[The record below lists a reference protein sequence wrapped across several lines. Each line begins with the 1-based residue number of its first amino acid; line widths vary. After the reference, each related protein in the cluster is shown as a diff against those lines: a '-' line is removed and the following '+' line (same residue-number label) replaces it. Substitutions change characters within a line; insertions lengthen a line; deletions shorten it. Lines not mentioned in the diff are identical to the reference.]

1 MDAPF
6 PPPAGTSTPETPGK
20 KQHSPW
26 WVLAGLAAGVATG
39 LGLRIWS
46 PGAGPFLQAWIE
58 PWGELFLRLLFL
70 LVIPVLLTALPL
82 GIASAGS
89 LLKLGRT
96 ALTALAMALL
106 LGGTSVVV
114 ALGMVNLLQP
124 GRTMAPKVPPP
135 MEQALGEGSS
145 WLARAVQMI
154 PGNPF
159 GLLADLLGWSS
170 PAQMML
176 AILGLSVALG
186 VVLLLLPDAKAMGLK
201 AAWERAFDVCMR
213 LIGGLIRCAPWAVF
227 CLTCLSFFRTGPEL
241 LGYLGTFVLTV
252 LLALIL
258 QGFGVYPLILRGLAG
273 YDLRKFWRGIREP
286 LSTAFATA
294 SSNATLPVTLRAA
307 EGPLGLRPGVSRF
320 VLTAGASTNQNGT
333 ALYEGVTVIFLA
345 QAAGVELGLGQQAVV
360 AGWAL
365 IASLGTA
372 GVPGGTLPMIAAVLA
387 SLGVDPEKSGVSI
400 ALILG
405 VDRFLDMCRTS
416 INVAGD
422 LVIAVVTD
430 ARENKSRVFT
440 APQ

>member
-1 MDAPF
+1 M
-6 PPPAGTSTPETPGK
+6 PASDKNGSPK
-20 KQHSPW
+20 ARSPW
-26 WVLAGLAAGVATG
+26 WVLAGLVAGVATG
-39 LGLRIWS
+39 LGLRVWH
-46 PGAGPFLQAWIE
+46 PEAGPFLQAWIE

-96 ALTALAMALL
+96 ALIALVMALGLGASSVLVALL
-106 LGGTSVVV
+106 LVNITHPGKTMAVKVPLAEELCLEGGTS
-114 ALGMVNLLQP
+114 
-124 GRTMAPKVPPP
+124 
-135 MEQALGEGSS
+135 
-145 WLARAVQMI
+145 WLAKAVDWI

-159 GLLADLLGWSS
+159 GLLAGWLGWENA
-170 PAQMML
+170 AQMML
-176 AILGLSVALG
+176 AILGLAVAWGL
-186 VVLLLLPDAKAMGLK
+186 VLLLLPESRGAGLK
-201 AAWERAFDVCMR
+201 AAWERAFETCMV
-213 LIGGLIRCAPWAVF
+213 LIGGLIRWAPWAVF
-227 CLTCLSFFRTGPEL
+227 CLTCLSFFRTGPGL
-241 LGYLGTFVLTV
+241 LGYLGTFVVTV
-252 LLALIL
+252 LLALGL
-258 QGFGVYPLILRGLAG
+258 QGFGVYPVVLRFLAR
-273 YDLRKFWRGIREP
+273 YDLGKFWRGIREP

-307 EGPLGLRPGVSRF
+307 EGPLELRPEISRF

-345 QAAGVELGLGQQAVV
+345 QAAGVDLGLPQQAVV

-387 SLGVDPEKSGVSI
+387 SLGVNPEQTGVGI

-416 INVAGD
+416 INVTGD
-422 LVIAVVTD
+422 LVIAAVTD
-430 ARENKSRVFT
+430 RLAGGKK
-440 APQ
+440 

>member
-1 MDAPF
+1 M
-6 PPPAGTSTPETPGK
+6 EK
-20 KQHSPW
+20 RSPW
-26 WVLAGLAAGVATG
+26 WVLGGLVAGVATG
-39 LGLRIWS
+39 LGLRVWH

-96 ALTALAMALL
+96 ALTALVLALV
-106 LGGTSVVV
+106 LGGSSVLV
-114 ALGMVNLLQP
+114 ALALVNVTHP
-124 GRTMAPKVPPP
+124 GKTMAAKVPPAAELA
-135 MEQALGEGSS
+135 MEESS
-145 WLARAVQMI
+145 SPLAWAVNLI
-154 PGNPF
+154 PDNPF
-159 GLLADLLGWSS
+159 SLLAGLLGWES
-170 PAQMML
+170 AAKMML
-176 AILGLSVALG
+176 AILGLAVAIGLG
-186 VVLLLLPDAKAMGLK
+186 LLLVPEGKGGGLK
-201 AAWERAFDVCMR
+201 VAWERAFEICMQ
-213 LIGGLIRCAPWAVF
+213 LIGGLIRWAPGAVF
-227 CLTCLSFFRTGPEL
+227 CLTCLSFFRTGPQL
-241 LGYLGTFVLTV
+241 LGYLGTFVVTV
-252 LLALIL
+252 LLALGL
-258 QGFGVYPLILRGLAG
+258 QMFGVYPLLLRGLG
-273 YDLRKFWRGIREP
+273 KYDLGKFWRGIREP

-307 EGPLGLRPGVSRF
+307 EGPLELRPEISRF

-345 QAAGVELGLGQQAVV
+345 QAAGVDLGLSQQAVV

-387 SLGVDPEKSGVSI
+387 SLGVNPDQTGVGI

-416 INVAGD
+416 VNVTGD
-422 LVIAVVTD
+422 LVIAAVTD
-430 ARENKSRVFT
+430 RLSGGKDRD
-440 APQ
+440 